1 MTVVSRCTLAK
12 FESRQSLNTTEFSNI
27 SDNVSL
33 FYFNLL
39 HVIFALSLIRLIKLG
54 LKCEYI
60 LQKLEYIV
68 TVM

>member
-12 FESRQSLNTTEFSNI
+12 FESGQSLNTTEFSNI

-54 LKCEYI
+54 LKCEYM